1 VLALDPE
8 VLHSGVGLSPGRC
21 WQKAESANTVR
32 SYAGA
37 LRYWT
42 ARFRLRYRTALA
54 PAGAVPVPAVLQ
66 FLVDHVERSPAG
78 GSRADRSPDDPRR
91 ATPRGRHAARS
102 VYGRRV
108 A

>member
-1 VLALDPE
+1 MRARCGIGRRG
-8 VLHSGVGLSPGRC
+8 SGCAIARSSPLP
-21 WQKAESANTVR
+21 V
-32 SYAGA
+32 
-37 LRYWT
+37 
-42 ARFRLRYRTALA
+42 
-54 PAGAVPVPAVLQ
+54 PAPAVLQ